1 MNILQIS
8 KEDLKT
14 ISSRIISPHPTSF
27 FSISPLLS
35 LGRWCVP
42 SRYPL
47 VSGCLSSCC
56 EGSPLLNIGC
66 KIKGPHLLQEAYVGV
81 LATVYPFLSSTQKRE
96 KAAPL
101 PVPGLH
107 HQFSLEFLAAGE
119 SYTKELCFQWVQ
131 IHTQGKA
138 RIQPHKFLPK
148 FSVFSRPQH
157 SNPPFWHF
165 PGEKFDTHSPQ

>member
-8 KEDLKT
+8 KEDLKS

-66 KIKGPHLLQEAYVGV
+66 KIKGATPALGSICRSPSNSVSLPILHPEEREGSSSPRPWPPPSVLPGV
-81 LATVYPFLSSTQKRE
+81 PGCRWIVHQRAV
-96 KAAPL
+96 L
-101 PVPGLH
+101 PVGPDPHSGKS
-107 HQFSLEFLAAGE
+107 QDTAP
-119 SYTKELCFQWVQ
+119 Q
-131 IHTQGKA
+131 I
-138 RIQPHKFLPK
+138 P
-148 FSVFSRPQH
+148 S
-157 SNPPFWHF
+157 
-165 PGEKFDTHSPQ
+165 